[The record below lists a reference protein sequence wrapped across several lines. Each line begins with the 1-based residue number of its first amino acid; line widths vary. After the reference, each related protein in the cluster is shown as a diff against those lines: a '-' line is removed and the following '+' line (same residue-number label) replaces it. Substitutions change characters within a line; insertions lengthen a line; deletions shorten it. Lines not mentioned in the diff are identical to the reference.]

1 LPPTLPLAISFYS
14 VIAIPTWTRRFTK
27 SLSNRI
33 GETTSN
39 FVALCFRDAAKST
52 LAEECLILG
61 SLVQAFHYA
70 VIVCATVERAVQH
83 LDSIKHEIETNEVI
97 EEVFGDQRGETWQ
110 QTRITLANG
119 TCIDAIG
126 ASQNTRGMKYRNYR
140 PDFVFYRRY
149 RGAQSFRERQRLDAR
164 EARRACPLVPRL
176 CPVSRP
182 AAQNPHG
189 GNHAS

>member
-1 LPPTLPLAISFYS
+1 MIEQLAVELAADPALGHLVLFGHRHTNLDAPFHERLIESYWS
-14 VIAIPTWTRRFTK
+14 DA
-27 SLSNRI
+27 
-33 GETTSN
+33 EQ

-83 LDSIKHEIETNEVI
+83 LDSIKHEIESDEVI

-119 TCIDAIG
+119 VCIDAIG
-126 ASQNTRGMKYRNYR
+126 ASQNTRGRSTEITVRTSY
-140 PDFVFYRRY
+140 
-149 RGAQSFRERQRLDAR
+149 S
-164 EARRACPLVPRL
+164 
-176 CPVSRP
+176 
-182 AAQNPHG
+182 
-189 GNHAS
+189 